1 MRTFL
6 VAILVLACAAAT
18 SPSPAQAA
26 TYTTARCG
34 NSSGRVLITFDDWND
49 EDPYQIAHL
58 GNRLEARGV
67 RAAFFVI
74 NKKAEKY
81 PDIVD
86 TLRLQG
92 HWVLNHTYSH
102 PHLTELSD
110 GQVRAEIAG
119 GVSSNRL
126 RPPYGDWDSRVSSI
140 ASSLGYRICW
150 GTINTKD
157 WQYLDGRLRSVGSIR
172 SRVRNASS
180 SAKQSGVII
189 GHLWTNY
196 PAAVPGIIDDLH
208 AQGFRLCRNTGPVGR
223 NMSYPACCQP

>member
-6 VAILVLACAAAT
+6 ISVLALVLGLSAL
-18 SPSPAQAA
+18 PAQAA

-34 NSSGRVLITFDDWND
+34 NSSGRVLLTFDDWND

-74 NKKAEKY
+74 NKEAEKY

-110 GQVRAEIAG
+110 SQVRAEIAG

-126 RPPYGDWDSRVSSI
+126 RPPYGDWDSRVSNI

-150 GTINTKD
+150 NTINTKD
-157 WQYLDGRLRSVGSIR
+157 WQTFSGEYRSIASIR
-172 SRVRNASS
+172 QIIRNKPAEL
-180 SAKQSGVII
+180 KRSGVIQ

-196 PAAVPGIIDDLH
+196 PAAIPGIIDDLH
-208 AQGFRLCRNTGPVGR
+208 VQGFRLCRNTGPVGR
-223 NMSYPACCQP
+223 NMSYPASCQP